1 MHPRIPTPTPS
12 PALLRHPQV
21 NDTNLHIVDGNN
33 KTIWSLLPQLCPAG
47 YQYQVSSSANT
58 KEGCI
63 QSGPT
68 PYVSALR
75 R

>member
-1 MHPRIPTPTPS
+1 M
-12 PALLRHPQV
+12 
-21 NDTNLHIVDGNN
+21 DGNN
-33 KTIWSLLPQLCPAG
+33 KTIWSLLPQNCPAG

-58 KEGCI
+58 REGCI